1 MVCPS
6 QRQVTQGPQSL
17 PSGPEQQK
25 RSRVSQ
31 KKKKRG
37 GPSVTT
43 TNTDNDNNSKDSIHS
58 TNLHPGV
65 NVDDKERRP

>member
-17 PSGPEQQK
+17 PSGPEQRK
-25 RSRVSQ
+25 RLRVTQ
-31 KKKKRG
+31 KKKRG

-43 TNTDNDNNSKDSIHS
+43 TNTDNDNNSIHS

-65 NVDDKERRP
+65 NVDDKERGP